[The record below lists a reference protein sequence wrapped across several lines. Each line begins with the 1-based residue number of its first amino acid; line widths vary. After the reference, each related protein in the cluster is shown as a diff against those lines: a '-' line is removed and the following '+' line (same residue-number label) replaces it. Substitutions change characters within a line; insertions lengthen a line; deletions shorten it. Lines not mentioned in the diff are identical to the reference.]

1 MTTQILA
8 SLLGKLV
15 APMAPLVALYEL
27 SSPVRMATP
36 STSYAMWLETRC
48 METASTLW
56 EGAKYC
62 TTCRQQH
69 LAQRASR
76 FHFPTARNP
85 GTHETRFQ
93 PRYAAVSLWYCTA

>member
-1 MTTQILA
+1 
-8 SLLGKLV
+8 
-15 APMAPLVALYEL
+15 MAPPMALYEL
-27 SSPVRMATP
+27 SSPRQKATP
-36 STSYAMWLETRC
+36 STSNTMWLETRC

-93 PRYAAVSLWYCTA
+93 PRYAAVSLGYCTA